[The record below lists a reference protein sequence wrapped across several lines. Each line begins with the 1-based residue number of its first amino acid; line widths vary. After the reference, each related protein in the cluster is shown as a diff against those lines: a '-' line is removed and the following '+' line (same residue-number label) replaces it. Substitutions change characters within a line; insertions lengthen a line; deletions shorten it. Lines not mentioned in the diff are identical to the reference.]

1 MDEIAQMD
9 LTHNLLSLTTW
20 LPIFGGIAVL
30 LAGDG
35 GDASS
40 SRARTMRFLTLVISL
55 LTFALSLLLYAKFD
69 SATAAMQFVER
80 VAWIDALNVDY
91 YLGVDGISTPLI
103 LLTTFIT
110 PLVVIAGWDNI
121 KTRAAQYFA
130 AFLILEGLMIGV
142 FAALDAV
149 LFYVFWEAM
158 LVPMFLIIGIW
169 GGERRVYATLKFF
182 LYTFLGSVLMLV
194 AFIYLYGKTGSFD
207 FAKFVDV
214 PLSLLE
220 QQLIFIAFLLAFA
233 VKVPMWP
240 VHTWL
245 PDAHVEAPTGGSVIL
260 AAIMLKMGG
269 YGFVR
274 LSMPML
280 PDGSQHFAFMMIALS
295 LIAVVYIGFVAL
307 MQTDMK
313 KLIAYSSIAHMGFVT
328 LGFFIVWSVTT
339 EIGSGATL
347 GVTGGMVQMI
357 SHGLVS
363 GALFLCVGVLYDRM
377 HSRQIADYGGVAN
390 TMPVFAAFMVL
401 FAMANAG
408 LPGTS
413 GFVGEFMVIIASF
426 KANFWY
432 AFFAATTLVLG
443 AAYTLWMVKRV
454 VYGEVANQHVQ
465 ELQDLNAREF
475 IVLGVLAIAVLVVG
489 LYPAPLVEMMSAT
502 VEQLVEQVSQTKLPG
517 G

>member
-1 MDEIAQMD
+1 MN
-9 LTHNLLSLTTW
+9 LTENILSLLIW
-20 LPIFGGIAVL
+20 LPIAGGAGVL
-30 LAGDG
+30 FLGDAGDYTTR
-35 GDASS
+35 
-40 SRARTMRFLTLVISL
+40 RALQMRWLALGVSL
-55 LTFALSLLLYAKFD
+55 LTFVVSIPLYTGFD
-69 SATAAMQFVER
+69 TTTAAMQFVER
-80 VAWIDALNVDY
+80 SSWIQALNVEY
-91 YLGVDGISTPLI
+91 YLGVDGISAPLI

-110 PLVVIAGWDNI
+110 PLVVIAGWDSI
-121 KTRAAQYFA
+121 KVRPAQYFA
-130 AFLILEGLMIGV
+130 AFLILEGLMVGV
-142 FAALDAV
+142 FSALDGI
-149 LFYVFWEAM
+149 LFYVLWEAM

-169 GGERRVYATLKFF
+169 GGERRIYATIKFF

-194 AFIYLYGKTGSFD
+194 AFVYLYNKTGNFD
-207 FAKFVDV
+207 FFAFMDV
-214 PLSLLE
+214 PLTLFE

-274 LSMPML
+274 LSLPML
-280 PDGSQHFAFMMIALS
+280 PDGSEYFAGLMIGLS

-307 MQTDMK
+307 MQKDMK

-328 LGFFIVWSVTT
+328 LGFFLLWS
-339 EIGSGATL
+339 TL
-347 GVTGGMVQMI
+347 GGTGAELGMTGGMVQMI

-363 GALFLCVGVLYDRM
+363 GAMFLCVGVLYDRV

-390 TMPVFAAFMVL
+390 TMPTFAAFMVL

-426 KANFWY
+426 KANFWF
-432 AFFAATTLVLG
+432 AFLAATTLVLG

-454 VYGEVANQHVQ
+454 VYGDVANQHVA
-465 ELQDLNAREF
+465 ELSDLEGREF
-475 IVLGVLAIAVLVVG
+475 LVLGILAIAVLLVG
-489 LYPAPLVEMMSAT
+489 LWPAPLVDMMSVT
-502 VEQLVEQVSQTKLPG
+502 VRELLQHVAQSKLAG
-517 G
+517 I